1 MRAGHQGSW
10 FDRFL
15 GRGRAA
21 VTVPPLDGALKP
33 NNLLE
38 EAPPGL
44 RLAGADNLVAT
55 SAGVFA
61 SSLSRLLRFQ
71 PGQQLVQTVYD
82 APGVITAVAA
92 ASNGTMALATEE
104 AGLQLMGRG
113 GGVAAVPADSLPWR
127 CITALAFA
135 PDGGL
140 VVAVGSERNR
150 AEDWQR
156 DLLNGERS
164 GSLWRVDP
172 TTGERRRLAAQL
184 AFPSGV
190 HCDAAGRLIVSEAWD
205 KHLIRMGMD
214 GGRTESVLEDLPGYP
229 ARLSASSRGGYWLSV
244 FAPRSQLI
252 EFVLREPGYRAAM
265 MAEVPE
271 AYWVAPALASGH
283 SFCEPM
289 QGGAL
294 KQMGILKPWAPTWSY
309 GLVVELGPNFVPIRS
324 FHSRAGGHRHGI
336 TAAIEVDGQLIA
348 ASKGAGEIVTID
360 LRVQA

>member
-1 MRAGHQGSW
+1 MTGGVAGSW

-33 NNLLE
+33 NSLLE
-38 EAPPGL
+38 EASPGL

-55 SAGVFA
+55 NHGVFA
-61 SSLSRLLRFQ
+61 SSLSRLLLLQ
-71 PGQQLVQTVYD
+71 PGREQVTTVYE
-82 APGVITAVAA
+82 APGIITAVAA
-92 ASNGTMALATEE
+92 AADGTIALATEE

-113 GGVAAVPADSLPWR
+113 GGVSAIPAQTRSWR
-127 CITALAFA
+127 CVTALAFA

-140 VVAVGSERNR
+140 VVAVGSERNN
-150 AEDWQR
+150 AADWQR

-172 TTGERRRLAAQL
+172 ATGEPRQLAARL

-190 HCDAAGRLIVSEAWD
+190 HCDAAHRLIVSEAWD
-205 KHLIRMGMD
+205 KHLIRIGLD
-214 GGRTESVLEDLPGYP
+214 GGRIESVLEDLPGYP
-229 ARLSASSRGGYWLSV
+229 ARLSASSRGGYWLSI

-252 EFVLREPGYRAAM
+252 EFVLREPEYRAAM
-265 MAEVPE
+265 MAEVDR
-271 AYWVAPALASGH
+271 AYWIAPALASAH
-283 SFCEPM
+283 SICEPM

-309 GLVVELGPNFVPIRS
+309 GLAVELGANFVPLRS
-324 FHSRAGGHRHGI
+324 FHSRAGGRRHGI
-336 TAAIEVDGQLIA
+336 TSAVEVEGRLLA
-348 ASKGAGEIVTID
+348 ASKGAGEIVTIQ
-360 LRVQA
+360 V